1 MKRCGWPL
9 REFAGCPPEHLLG
22 LRGDWAG
29 AAEEWRRIGDP
40 YERALELADSG
51 LPEPTLEALAVL
63 DDLGAVPAARL
74 VRAPAPRPRRHAH
87 PPRAEAVRPGTTRL
101 G

>member
-1 MKRCGWPL
+1 
-9 REFAGCPPEHLLG
+9 LG

-63 DDLGAVPAARL
+63 DDLGAVPAAHL
-74 VRAPAPRPRRHAH
+74 
-87 PPRAEAVRPGTTRL
+87 VRPGCATSASRASPAGRGRSPGSTRL